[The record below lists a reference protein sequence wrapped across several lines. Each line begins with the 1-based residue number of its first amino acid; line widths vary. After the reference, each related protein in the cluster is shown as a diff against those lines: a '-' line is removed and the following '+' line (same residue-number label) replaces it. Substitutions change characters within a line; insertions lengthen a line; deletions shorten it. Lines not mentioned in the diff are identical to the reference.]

1 MNKKWRNKMTKKKV
15 FWWAVAIATVVVLV
29 NNKKVK
35 ETAKKVTDF
44 LVDKII

>member
-1 MNKKWRNKMTKKKV
+1 MKNKKL

-35 ETAKKVTDF
+35 ETVEKVVDVLTDK
-44 LVDKII
+44 VI

>member
-1 MNKKWRNKMTKKKV
+1 MKNKKL

-35 ETAKKVTDF
+35 ETVEKV
-44 LVDKII
+44 VDVLIDKVI